1 MTVKEKVVE
10 WIRALPDDCT
20 PDDIQHQLELRARV
34 EQGLRALDEGR
45 VVSQEEAERRMA
57 QWLASNGQIR
67 SAGRRA

>member
-20 PDDIQHQLELRARV
+20 LDDIQHQLELRARV

-57 QWLASNGQIR
+57 QDR
-67 SAGRRA
+67 SCK